1 MSDQNN
7 TPTDG
12 DSVAG
17 QALSHSYMEWR
28 NHPGPSEEQKIR
40 ILAMAESAKAKTG
53 DTSVAATTDQSAS
66 FVTSATQPKIKPVA
80 NKQDTMTRPSSSGSN
95 QSWVFVEAKQGSAK

>member
-7 TPTDG
+7 TSTLG

-17 QALSHSYMEWR
+17 QELRNSYMEWR
-28 NHPGPSEEQKIR
+28 NHREPSEEEKIR
-40 ILAMAESAKAKTG
+40 ILAMTKSAKAETV
-53 DTSVAATTDQSAS
+53 DTSVVASADPSAS
-66 FVTSATQPKIKPVA
+66 AVTSATRSAIEPVA
-80 NKQDTMTRPSSSGSN
+80 NKQDTVTRRSSSGSN